1 VGPPLAN
8 RSLDFNLGTRNRFSN
23 HLAPLIAIAWN
34 VGFHLGSQTC
44 SFSHLPQHG
53 TSLDGSNCNAH
64 HGAGGKGERE
74 REVVV
79 CEFKLGAETS
89 HGHTLTGFPFVG
101 GHVGVFGGPE
111 AVDSGPW

>member
-1 VGPPLAN
+1 MDRTATP
-8 RSLDFNLGTRNRFSN
+8 
-23 HLAPLIAIAWN
+23 IM
-34 VGFHLGSQTC
+34 GST
-44 SFSHLPQHG
+44 PWWK
-53 TSLDGSNCNAH
+53 
-64 HGAGGKGERE
+64 GGVRERERE